1 MSRSRQKF
9 VYFSSTPFTS
19 ALAVYAHEL
28 AFAYFKGKPRKIIYD
43 QDKVLL
49 VRENLGDLIL
59 TRTFRAFVNEQ
70 HFQPVFCRPA
80 DPESKGKVENV
91 VKYVKR
97 NFLAGRTFHS
107 PEILNTEVVQWLEKN
122 RKRQDTWNHTPGPG

>member
-1 MSRSRQKF
+1 MSRSKQKF
-9 VYFSSTPFTS
+9 VYFSCTPFTS

-28 AFAYFKGKPRKIIYD
+28 AFAYFGGKPRRIIYD

-80 DPESKGKVENV
+80 DPKAREKWKMWSNMSSVT
-91 VKYVKR
+91 
-97 NFLAGRTFHS
+97 FLPDGHLTVWKS
-107 PEILNTEVVQWLEKN
+107 L
-122 RKRQDTWNHTPGPG
+122 TPRSCNGWKKQETARYMEPHA